1 MIGLEINCE
10 NEMVRAGIPADC
22 NLYAII
28 SYIQR
33 DGCIA
38 TLGRSNLKNQTR
50 ESWWDMKKL
59 ALGDKISIHVTDE
72 IGEESLPMKIEPAK
86 TPQRKWSQL
95 DSFYA
100 LQQELRN
107 EGIDVD
113 KL

>member
-1 MIGLEINCE
+1 
-10 NEMVRAGIPADC
+10 MVRAGIPADC

-86 TPQRKWSQL
+86 LRRGSGLNWI
-95 DSFYA
+95 A
-100 LQQELRN
+100 LCSST
-107 EGIDVD
+107 GIE
-113 KL
+113 KRGY

>member
-1 MIGLEINCE
+1 
-10 NEMVRAGIPADC
+10 
-22 NLYAII
+22 
-28 SYIQR
+28 
-33 DGCIA
+33 
-38 TLGRSNLKNQTR
+38 
-50 ESWWDMKKL
+50 MKKL

-72 IGEESLPMKIEPAK
+72 IGEESLPMEIEPIK

-95 DSFYA
+95 DSFYT